1 MCKNNSAMP
10 SPETI
15 KEMKEARF
23 KGAIYQRN
31 EKPSPS
37 KQYKPKVTAP
47 PLLDPHVIPKSNVDM
62 GEWIISAKIHVYATN
77 VLKIPGQK
85 EKKLKAIDDSQI
97 KTHNIVKE
105 DPLPNNN
112 AIFEAEHIEPI
123 DMPIVLNSV
132 DPRREY
138 HPPFYVSLLVD
149 NLLLHNCML
158 DSGASSMS

>member
-1 MCKNNSAMP
+1 MP
-10 SPETI
+10 SSETI

-23 KGAIYQRN
+23 KGAVYQRK

-47 PLLDPHVIPKSNVDM
+47 PLPHPLVIPESNVDM
-62 GEWIISAKIHVYATN
+62 GEWISSAKIHVYVTD

-85 EKKLKAIDDSQI
+85 EKLLKAIEDSQS

-105 DPLPNNN
+105 DPLPNN

-132 DPRREY
+132 DPRRED
-138 HPPFYVSLLVD
+138 HPPF
-149 NLLLHNCML
+149 
-158 DSGASSMS
+158 